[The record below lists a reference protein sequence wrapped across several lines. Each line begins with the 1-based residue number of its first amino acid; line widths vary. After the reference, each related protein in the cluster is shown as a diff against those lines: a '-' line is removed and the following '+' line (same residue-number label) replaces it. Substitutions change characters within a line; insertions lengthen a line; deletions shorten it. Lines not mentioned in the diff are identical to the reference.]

1 MQTPLI
7 IPLMAIMATP
17 QVTEGIKE
25 RVLEGGKHAQ
35 YAMELCIK
43 DKRDMNETFYLEVMD
58 GTKGVYQLACQ
69 ILETTTGPF
78 YAVKGEF
85 HATPILETLASLFE
99 DKGIRILDTEETKIE
114 YGK

>member
-17 QVTEGIKE
+17 QVTEGITE
-25 RVLEGGKHAQ
+25 RVIEGGKHAQ
-35 YAMELCIK
+35 FAMELCIK
-43 DKRDMNETFYLEVMD
+43 DKRDINETFYLEVTD

-69 ILETTTGPF
+69 TLETTTGPF

-85 HATPILETLASLFE
+85 HATPILDTLITLFK
-99 DKGIRILDTEETKIE
+99 DKGIEILDTENTK
-114 YGK
+114 